1 MTLFTARPPLEA
13 YGLASTVSEFC
24 DSKSGLTD
32 ARATIVAFLSRAG
45 NHDIGRIACQTA
57 PGAPRPPART
67 IYIRPAA
74 LTGPGPD
81 ATFLP
86 TLRPLSRPGRAPR
99 AVRVP
104 EGGGTPMDTSA
115 NSGLMRRLERLER
128 SNRRLKIFAA
138 AVLVGLAA
146 IGVMGQARPP
156 AQIVE
161 AQEFIVRDTNG
172 TVRARL
178 GAYTAGAERPPLP

>member
-32 ARATIVAFLSRAG
+32 VRATIVAFLSRAG

-67 IYIRPAA
+67 IYIRPGA
-74 LTGPGPD
+74 LTGPAPD

-86 TLRPLSRPGRAPR
+86 PLPPISPPGRAPR
-99 AVRVP
+99 AGPVP
-104 EGGGTPMDTSA
+104 YGDGT
-115 NSGLMRRLERLER
+115 RR
-128 SNRRLKIFAA
+128 
-138 AVLVGLAA
+138 
-146 IGVMGQARPP
+146 
-156 AQIVE
+156 
-161 AQEFIVRDTNG
+161 T
-172 TVRARL
+172 
-178 GAYTAGAERPPLP
+178 TA